1 MRRWGVVLFGVDIV
15 AFEVGFGFL
24 VASGA
29 VAGAYAIHVRLMSE
43 HVRRVRRERRL
54 ALNPAWSSPEAEPAT
69 PARGFTRHSALILGL
84 SSAQSFRA
92 RDAASRHSVTLGG
105 RDFAHGTDG

>member
-1 MRRWGVVLFGVDIV
+1 MVLFGVDIV
-15 AFEVGFGFL
+15 AFEVGFAFL

-54 ALNPAWSSPEAEPAT
+54 ALDPARSSAEAEPAT
-69 PARGFTRHSALILGL
+69 PALGFARPSALILGL
-84 SSAQSFRA
+84 SSAQSFRM
-92 RDAASRHSVTLGG
+92 RDPASRHSVALGG

>member
-1 MRRWGVVLFGVDIV
+1 MVLFGVDIA
-15 AFEVGFGFL
+15 AFEVGFAFL
-24 VASGA
+24 VACGA
-29 VAGAYAIHVRLMSE
+29 VAGAYAIHVRLMSK

-54 ALNPAWSSPEAEPAT
+54 ALNPAWSSAEAEPTA
-69 PARGFTRHSALILGL
+69 PVRGFTRPSALILGI

-92 RDAASRHSVTLGG
+92 RDAASRHAVALGG